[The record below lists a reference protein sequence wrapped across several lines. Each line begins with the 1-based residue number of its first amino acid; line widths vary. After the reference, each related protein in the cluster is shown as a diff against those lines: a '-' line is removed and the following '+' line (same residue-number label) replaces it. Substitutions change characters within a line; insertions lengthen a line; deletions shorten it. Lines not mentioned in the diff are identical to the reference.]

1 MAISI
6 ELKEAVE
13 VQSIDS
19 INEEISRIN
28 DCLALAENLKKN
40 ITDKRH
46 NILTNSIKESNIF
59 IGCTVED
66 INDDSYFDDKTFH
79 CYLRVYLKLNKD
91 NHKNFISEMKKSQL
105 YYIRIGNINIE
116 TTTNNDI
123 VISGTPNDI
132 LKFFKSFKINPKK
145 VAEYIIDLSNL
156 YRKDLDENIRLSEKS
171 IKEYT
176 PLAFDKLKELALGNE

>member
-13 VQSIDS
+13 LQSIDS
-19 INEEISRIN
+19 INEEINRIN
-28 DCLALAENLKKN
+28 DCLALVDNLKKN
-40 ITDKRH
+40 IIDKSG
-46 NILTNSIKESNIF
+46 NILINSIKENNIF
-59 IGCTVED
+59 TDCTIAD
-66 INDDSYFDDKTFH
+66 INDDSYFDDKAFN
-79 CYLRVYLKLNKD
+79 CRLRVYLKLNKD
-91 NHKNFISEMKKSQL
+91 NHKNFTSEMKKSQL
-105 YYIRIGNINIE
+105 FYIRIGNINIE
-116 TTTNNDI
+116 STTNNNI
-123 VISGTPNDI
+123 VITGTPNDI

-176 PLAFDKLKELALGNE
+176 PTAFDKLKELALGNE